1 MALAGA
7 AEGYKVVISETAIH
21 VVYDEYSAEPRS
33 VKFKRYGRPNEGLR
47 AGLGPGPWSWDLA
60 GVWCGVHGKA
70 VDRGEEERPIESPS
84 RVMVEDGVTIVKVAP
99 AAQQHNGIV
108 TTRLAPAPFHQ
119 QIRAYGMVL
128 DLSKLTD
135 LSNQYANAK
144 SQLQTAQ
151 AKLAASES
159 AFERAKQLYESQR
172 VVSLA
177 QFQIAELA
185 YRVDTALAAAQSQVR
200 TLTATAYQEWGT
212 ALGKSLVEETPLVKR
227 MIERDDYLLQVTLPP
242 GVTMKETPRTASVE
256 LGHHPDTAITFVSP
270 ATRTDPK
277 IQGISY
283 FYEAPASSGLLPG
296 MNVLVFLASDTT
308 VDGIKV
314 PAGAVV
320 WWQDR
325 AWIYRRQDGG
335 GFVRMSIST
344 DLPAPGGGYVV
355 AGLVRPVDIVTH
367 GPQLLLSEEF
377 RSQAKPNED

>member
-1 MALAGA
+1 MSPSRHGAAQNGARKRALFIALAVA
-7 AEGYKVVISETAIH
+7 VV
-21 VVYDEYSAEPRS
+21 V
-33 VKFKRYGRPNEGLR
+33 
-47 AGLGPGPWSWDLA
+47 GLGWGLVWSR
-60 GVWCGVHGKA
+60 GKA
-70 VDRGEEERPIESPS
+70 IERGQEERPIERPS

-99 AAQQHNGIV
+99 AAQQHNGII

-144 SQLQTAQ
+144 SRLQMAQ

-177 QFQIAELA
+177 QFQIAESA
-185 YRVDTALAAAQSQVR
+185 FRVDTAALAAAQSQVR

-227 MIERDDYLLQVTLPP
+227 LIERDDYLLQVTLPP

-256 LGHHPDTAITFVSP
+256 LGHHPETAITFVSP

-296 MNVLVFLASDTT
+296 MNVLVFLASDAT

-314 PAGAVV
+314 PASAVV

-325 AWIYRRQDGG
+325 AWIYRRRDGG
-335 GFVRMSIST
+335 GFVRVSIST